1 MMTETLGDCDSTLA
15 IERLKGSFLSNT
27 GTITVSSSSAG
38 NDSTG
43 ADDTRG
49 PAIYHGNMGMSPDPS
64 APAPHTQAPR
74 VSVVIPT
81 HDRPDRL
88 KEAVDSVLA
97 QNIDGVEIV
106 VVDDGSDPPAKV
118 AVDGATLVRHDVSG
132 GPSAARNRGV
142 AVASAPV
149 IAFLDDDDR
158 FLPDKLA
165 RCLGCFEQ
173 WPEAVAVI
181 HGSAYKPPP
190 RPSGIE
196 PRLEDD
202 PQRLMLHQ
210 QPPSPAGVV
219 VRRDAHLKVLF
230 DESFRGAEDLD
241 YLIRLA
247 AIGPFV
253 VVDEVLSEI
262 GQSGDE
268 LSAISL
274 QSRIDARIRLGE
286 KHGHLFDREA
296 RSFYFLR
303 LGHLHR
309 RAGHRFAS
317 LSAFAKSVWLRPARL
332 SAWKGLVAAVAPSA
346 IVEREILRQSR

>member
-1 MMTETLGDCDSTLA
+1 
-15 IERLKGSFLSNT
+15 
-27 GTITVSSSSAG
+27 
-38 NDSTG
+38 
-43 ADDTRG
+43 
-49 PAIYHGNMGMSPDPS
+49 MSMS
-64 APAPHTQAPR
+64 PR

-81 HDRPDRL
+81 HNRPDLL
-88 KEAVDSVLA
+88 KVAVDSVLA
-97 QNIDGVEIV
+97 QGMDGVEIV

-118 AVDGATLVRHDVSG
+118 AVDGVTLVRQDAPA
-132 GPSAARNRGV
+132 GPSAARNQGV

-158 FLPDKLA
+158 FLPNKLA

-181 HGSAYKPPP
+181 HSSAYSPPP
-190 RPSGIE
+190 RPSRGDA
-196 PRLEDD
+196 RLEHD

-219 VRRDAHLKVLF
+219 VRRDAHLRVLF

-247 AIGPFV
+247 ASGPFV

-268 LSAISL
+268 VSAISL
-274 QSRIDARIRLGE
+274 QSRIDARIRLGQ

-309 RAGHRFAS
+309 RAGHRSAS
-317 LSAFAKSVWLRPARL
+317 LAAFAKSAWLRPARL
-332 SAWKGLVAAVAPSA
+332 SAWKGLAAAVAPSTV
-346 IVEREILRQSR
+346 VERQIRRRS